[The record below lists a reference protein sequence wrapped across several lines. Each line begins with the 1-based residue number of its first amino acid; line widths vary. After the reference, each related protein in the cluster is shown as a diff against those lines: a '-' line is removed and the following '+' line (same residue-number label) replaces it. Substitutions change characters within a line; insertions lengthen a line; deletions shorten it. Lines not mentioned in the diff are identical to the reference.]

1 MIGAKI
7 IQDKH
12 YSFNYGCLSRDE
24 VCNMGAYNRPL
35 GHMVYEGA
43 YDNPM
48 VHMVYELHSTFS
60 NLGHYR
66 PEHL

>member
-1 MIGAKI
+1 
-7 IQDKH
+7 
-12 YSFNYGCLSRDE
+12 
-24 VCNMGAYNRPL
+24 MGAYNRPL